1 MRNPYVLSTLPH
13 NLVPVH
19 FSFGQHQEHGLW
31 KSLATVNLCAVV
43 SFVIDDNHYSN
54 FKFSLGR
61 RAESPEFTNFL
72 LWIGPESVF
81 LVQTKRKV
89 GSGDEI
95 ANDCHTEPPQS
106 DFKRNS
112 STKLPKLRILCKQY

>member
-1 MRNPYVLSTLPH
+1 MRNPYVLSTLSH

-43 SFVIDDNHYSN
+43 SFVTDENHYSN

-61 RAESPEFTNFL
+61 RAESPEYTDSL
-72 LWIGPESVF
+72 LWIGQDSVF
-81 LVQTKRKV
+81 LVQIKRKV

-95 ANDCHTEPPQS
+95 ANQTESPQS
-106 DFKRNS
+106 DFKHNS
-112 STKLPKLRILCKQY
+112 STKLPKLRILCKQQ